1 MSFHQNQNRKAV
13 CPLYESMVRS
23 SNNKIAGIQCHCLD
37 PGSDASMI
45 VRLHGFNELMR
56 HKRQFCDRIDG
67 YRNCQCYRQFEKL
80 NR

>member
-23 SNNKIAGIQCHCLD
+23 SNNKIAGIQCRFLD
-37 PGSDASMI
+37 PGSDASVI

-67 YRNCQCYRQFEKL
+67 YRSCQCYRQFEKL
-80 NR
+80 NK